1 MSTLQRTKTTV
12 HWKAEA
18 SPSSSSRKRKTAS
31 NSVWVFSVTFL
42 GDESPVFETDKVI
55 CKVFS
60 TKAKAEAAK
69 LKFLR
74 DKFCEIADMDNE
86 EVQELF
92 ETNANEHSQAVL
104 KDSVSSDTLE
114 DLVVEHH
121 TDWESDLAQ
130 IEILVHE
137 RPVDDE
143 ESDDKE
149 EGEVSDEDDEPEFKG
164 SRVKRRR
171 IDETPQGSE
180 GEDEE

>member
-130 IEILVHE
+130 I
-137 RPVDDE
+137 DE